1 MRREFALT
9 RRVLD
14 IRSVGRIRKQVPV
27 LIFEH
32 DVVGRRFLFFKKYAD
47 NLLFI
52 GKLPV
57 LKLFLLGLGSISK
70 WTSGRLRRIMEDEL
84 EEILSIARLDDKP
97 YEVIDF
103 FMKRKQLVIYV
114 TLEQFRKTKLRT
126 LLREN

>member
-1 MRREFALT
+1 M
-9 RRVLD
+9 LD

-32 DVVGRRFLFFKKYAD
+32 DVVGRRLLFFKKYAD
-47 NLLFI
+47 KLLFV

-70 WTSGRLRRIMEDEL
+70 WTSGRFRGVMESEL
-84 EEILSIARLDDKP
+84 GEILSIARLDDKP
-97 YEVIDF
+97 YEVTDF

-114 TLEQFRKTKLRT
+114 TSEQSRKTKLRT
-126 LLREN
+126 LLKEN

>member
-1 MRREFALT
+1 M
-9 RRVLD
+9 
-14 IRSVGRIRKQVPV
+14 
-27 LIFEH
+27 IFEH
-32 DVVGRRFLFFKKYAD
+32 DVGGRRFFFFKRYAD
-47 NLLFI
+47 KLLFI

-70 WTSGRLRRIMEDEL
+70 WTSGRFRKIMEDEL
-84 EEILSIARLDDKP
+84 GEILCIARLDDKP

-103 FMKRKQLVIYV
+103 FMKKKQLVIYV